1 MQNHPLY
8 IKLRQIALDGNYTI
22 QQVRDATYN
31 QVAELLGERG
41 FGNAFLTNM
50 KRLLITEMQ
59 GVQDEENM
67 QQLKQTAKSWLD
79 ANFPDWE
86 AERGREDD
94 KSFVTIW
101 LNGKP
106 ALEID

>member
-1 MQNHPLY
+1 MRNHPLY
-8 IKLRQIALDGNYTI
+8 KKLKQIVLDSNYTI
-22 QQVRDATYN
+22 KQVRDATYN
-31 QVAELLGERG
+31 QIAGLFGERG

-79 ANFPDWE
+79 ANFPDWV

-94 KSFVTIW
+94 KPFITIW
-101 LNGKP
+101 LKGKP
-106 ALEID
+106 EID